1 MTLRDCD
8 VHLFVSLSVRLSP
21 VPGGGFAY
29 RLRYT
34 NHYYCYYFIYIYII
48 IIIYARW
55 QHDTKM
61 AINNHDVVAL
71 STLNVVPCTLP
82 VMMLVIHRSIGD
94 ER

>member
-1 MTLRDCD
+1 MSIC
-8 VHLFVSLSVRLSP
+8 LSVCPFVCLLCLAGALPIVSDTLIIII
-21 VPGGGFAY
+21 V
-29 RLRYT
+29 
-34 NHYYCYYFIYIYII
+34 II
-48 IIIYARW
+48 IIIYVRW